1 VENFASDEN
10 RGVERREHER
20 HVIPAAVTCTFFEE
34 VLRGKGSF
42 QGFIQDISLGGVA
55 MEIRDDFLSI
65 KESLL
70 MYTTIEM
77 TLALN
82 LSDGVHRMNISGIIR
97 WYKRIKRGD
106 KSSILSGICGI
117 TCHCNRDDFVKSPS
131 AALHCIFSRS
141 TYLYVRLIPKDSRAL
156 HQDLFTV
163 SSKG

>member
-1 VENFASDEN
+1 MDVFESDEKM
-10 RGVERREHER
+10 GVERREHQR
-20 HVIPAAVTCTFFEE
+20 HAIPAAVTCTFFEE

-70 MYTTIEM
+70 LYTTIEM

-82 LSDGVHRMNISGIIR
+82 LSDGIHRMNISGIIR

-106 KSSILSGICGI
+106 KNFVYIGIKFHSLNEKSKEILE
-117 TCHCNRDDFVKSPS
+117 H
-131 AALHCIFSRS
+131 
-141 TYLYVRLIPKDSRAL
+141 YLSLGTGDTNLIWNLWDNL
-156 HQDLFTV
+156 
-163 SSKG
+163 SKQK

>member
-1 VENFASDEN
+1 MEMFESDEKN
-10 RGVERREHER
+10 RDVERREHER

-55 MEIRDDFLSI
+55 MEIRDDFLTI

-70 MYTTIEM
+70 LYTTIEM

-106 KSSILSGICGI
+106 KSFVYIGIKFHSLDEKSKEILEHYLSLGTGDTNLIW
-117 TCHCNRDDFVKSPS
+117 NLWDN
-131 AALHCIFSRS
+131 LS
-141 TYLYVRLIPKDSRAL
+141 TQP
-156 HQDLFTV
+156 
-163 SSKG
+163 